1 MVKNIIFDFDGVI
14 LDSMPIRELGFR
26 EIFSAYDATLV
37 DQLLQYHEE
46 NGGLSRYV
54 KIAYFYNNILHEPV
68 TRAQIDTLA
77 AAFSEIMR
85 GKLTDRAFLIEETV
99 DFLQRNYQA
108 YRMHIAS
115 GSDQEELR
123 YLCGELGVAD
133 YFLSIHG
140 SPIHKN
146 KLVAMILS
154 DYGYAKDETILIGDS
169 RNDYVAAD
177 TNGIAF
183 YGYNN
188 AILGDVSQEYLD
200 DYRVLERG
208 ESVEE

>member
-26 EIFSAYDATLV
+26 EIFSAYDDALI

-46 NGGLSRYV
+46 NGGLSRYI
-54 KIAYFYNNILHEPV
+54 KIAYFYNEILHKPI
-68 TRAQIDTLA
+68 TQAQIDALA

-85 GKLTDRAFLIEETV
+85 ERLTDRAFLIEETV
-99 DFLQRNYQA
+99 DFLQKNYQA

-140 SPIHKN
+140 SPTHKN
-146 KLVAMILS
+146 ALVAKILS
-154 DYGYAKDETILIGDS
+154 DYGYIKEETILIGDS
-169 RNDYVAAD
+169 MNDYIAAD
-177 TNGIAF
+177 SNGIAF

-188 AILGDVSQEYLD
+188 AVLGDVSRKYLD
-200 DYRVLERG
+200 DYGALDKG
-208 ESVEE
+208 KSVEA